1 MKARA
6 WSTSPPAR
14 LSSRMP
20 TKFLS
25 LVVRPGERCK
35 ISLPGCSALE
45 LKQAALAPRRA
56 ITERVVLECDLAV
69 KRLVLCSLVPRGPMQ
84 ATLGTVVTNDPDQ
97 AAWLYLTARGPRPL
111 HVIGT
116 LSVDSREE
124 RPEAEAAAGAGGRRR
139 RRAGGGRDDGRRR
152 HVGERLGPRR
162 AGGDVGEGG
171 GRRRAARRHRR
182 RRRRPRHRGAAARRR
197 AGARRAERR
206 RLGGL
211 CPLDAVEGR
220 DRGRRA
226 EGQGRRRPRG
236 APSRGGEE
244 VEAGA
249 DAPPDAEP
257 PAARSSNP
265 WKPSPPAERGGGKG
279 GRGRGRG
286 RGAGRGAGGAGDKIF
301 ATIF

>member
-1 MKARA
+1 
-6 WSTSPPAR
+6 
-14 LSSRMP
+14 MP

-45 LKQAALAPRRA
+45 LKQAALAPGGP

-69 KRLVLCSLVPRGPMQ
+69 KRFVLCSLVPRGPMQ

-124 RPEAEAAAGAGGRRR
+124 RPKKRKRRQEPAATAAAELAVDATMGDDGLWESDWGLGAPVATSAKAAAADALLADTDADVGGRGIEVLLPDGEQELDAPSDADSEDFVRWMQSKVETEAAEPKAKV
-139 RRAGGGRDDGRRR
+139 GGGR
-152 HVGERLGPRR
+152 
-162 AGGDVGEGG
+162 
-171 GRRRAARRHRR
+171 
-182 RRRRPRHRGAAARRR
+182 AARRR
-197 AGARRAERR
+197 AGARR
-206 RLGGL
+206 
-211 CPLDAVEGR
+211 
-220 DRGRRA
+220 
-226 EGQGRRRPRG
+226 
-236 APSRGGEE
+236 

-265 WKPSPPAERGGGKG
+265 WKPSPPAERGGTGG

-286 RGAGRGAGGAGDKIF
+286 RGAGRGRGRRGR
-301 ATIF
+301 